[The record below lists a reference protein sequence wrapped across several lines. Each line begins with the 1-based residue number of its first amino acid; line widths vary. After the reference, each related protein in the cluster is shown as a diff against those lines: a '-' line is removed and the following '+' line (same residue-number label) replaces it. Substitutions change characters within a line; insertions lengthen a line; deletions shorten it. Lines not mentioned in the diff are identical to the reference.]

1 MPISIHLAAMLSLAI
16 SVNYFLSGKK
26 QISDSFKAN
35 NIDESHKQ
43 TLRSLFLCQIG
54 FFVTSCL
61 CLFACAFGVVSSMY
75 SYGLLLFIGLNYGIF
90 AIWHCYIAILSPPNN
105 KLRLYLLGMIFLLIS
120 LCSLLG
126 AFI

>member
-43 TLRSLFLCQIG
+43 TLHSLFLCQIG
-54 FFVTSCL
+54 FFCHILLMFIRLCIWSCFQYVQL
-61 CLFACAFGVVSSMY
+61 RFTAFY
-75 SYGLLLFIGLNYGIF
+75 
-90 AIWHCYIAILSPPNN
+90 
-105 KLRLYLLGMIFLLIS
+105 RT
-120 LCSLLG
+120 
-126 AFI
+126 